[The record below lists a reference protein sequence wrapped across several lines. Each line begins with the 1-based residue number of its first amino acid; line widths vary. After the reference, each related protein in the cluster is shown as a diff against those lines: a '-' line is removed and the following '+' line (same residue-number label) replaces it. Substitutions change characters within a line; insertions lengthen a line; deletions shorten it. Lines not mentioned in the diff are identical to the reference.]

1 MAEVQKTILDADSV
15 QKLVETLN
23 TTLTATLNDV
33 KSLAQTANSLAA
45 TKATL
50 DDVRELLRSLN
61 IEDQILEYANRDS
74 FPATGKSNVIYMD
87 LSNNHI
93 WRWTGSTYV
102 DVSASSGHLTLGETA
117 STAYAGNKGKANADK
132 IAAIETK
139 LATVSNTLDTANT
152 SITSLQG
159 SLATLTSN
167 VTTLSSTVSTHT
179 QEIADIKA
187 NGTGVKARDNGDG
200 TVTFTWS
207 E

>member
-1 MAEVQKTILDADSV
+1 MAEVQKTILDAESV
-15 QKLVETLN
+15 QTLVETLK

-33 KSLAQTANSLAA
+33 KSLAETAKSLAA

-50 DDVRELLRSLN
+50 DDVRGLLRSLN

-74 FPATGKSNVIYMD
+74 FPTTGNSNVIYMD

-102 DVSASSGHLTLGETA
+102 DVSASSGHLTLGETEA
-117 STAYAGNKGKANADK
+117 TAYAGNKGKANADK

-139 LATVSNTLDTANT
+139 LTSVSNTLETVNT

-159 SLATLTSN
+159 SLSTLTSN

-179 QEIADIKA
+179 QEIAEIKA

-200 TVTFTWS
+200 SITFTWS